1 MSDDRFLER
10 LRGDARQLRYEIG
23 DVAAS
28 RIAAR
33 VRDRVA
39 QPTIAEFIAAWFRPL
54 AASLTAIAL
63 AATIGLTLVERNQ
76 AVSWSGDPVEV
87 TVGGDVFSVAE

>member
-1 MSDDRFLER
+1 MNEDGFLER
-10 LRGDARQLRYEIG
+10 LRGDARQLRYEAG

-28 RIAAR
+28 RVASR
-33 VRDRVA
+33 VRARVA

-63 AATIGLTLVERNQ
+63 AATIGLTILERNQ
-76 AVSWSGDPVEV
+76 TISWNGDSVEV